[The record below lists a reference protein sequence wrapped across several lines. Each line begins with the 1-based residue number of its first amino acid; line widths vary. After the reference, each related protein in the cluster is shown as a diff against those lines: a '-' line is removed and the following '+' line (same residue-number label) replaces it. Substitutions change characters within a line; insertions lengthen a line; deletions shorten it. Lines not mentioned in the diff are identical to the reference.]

1 MTDRKKISLGAELNI
16 LRAGVLGS
24 NDGILT
30 VAGVVFGVAAATSS
44 PFAVF
49 IAGISD
55 LLAVAFS
62 MASGEYV
69 SVSTQKD
76 TEKAAVETQKH
87 RLIEEPEE
95 ERQMVIAAYLEKGVS
110 KSLAIKAA
118 DNIMENNALEGT
130 VKERYGIEI
139 GDYVNPWDAVFSSML
154 AASLGGVFPLLSMTF
169 LPENIKMWGTVVV
182 VTFALALTGF
192 ISASLG
198 SARKGPA
205 ILRNVIAGLVTMLV
219 TYYIGLLFA

>member
-1 MTDRKKISLGAELNI
+1 MAERKKISLGAELNI

-49 IAGISD
+49 IAGMSD

-76 TEKAAVETQKH
+76 TEKAVVETQKQ
-87 RLIEEPEE
+87 RLIDEPEQ
-95 ERQMVIAAYLEKGVS
+95 ERKMVISAYLEKGVS
-110 KSLAIKAA
+110 KVLAIKAA
-118 DNIMENNALEGT
+118 DDIMANNALEGT
-130 VKERYGIEI
+130 VRERYSIEI
-139 GDYVNPWDAVFSSML
+139 GNYLNPWDAVFSSMV
-154 AASLGGVFPLLSMTF
+154 ASSLGGIFPLLAMTF
-169 LPENIKMWGTVVV
+169 LPGTMKMWGTVVV
-182 VTFALALTGF
+182 VTLALALTGF

-198 SARKGPA
+198 NARKMPA
-205 ILRNVIAGLVTMLV
+205 ILRNVIAGLITMLV
-219 TYYIGLLFA
+219 TYYIGLFFA

>member
-1 MTDRKKISLGAELNI
+1 MAERKKISLGAELNI

-49 IAGISD
+49 IAGMSD

-76 TEKAAVETQKH
+76 TEKAVVETQKK
-87 RLIEEPEE
+87 RLIDDPEQ
-95 ERQMVIAAYLEKGVS
+95 ERKMVISAYLEKGVS
-110 KSLAIKAA
+110 KVLAIKAA
-118 DNIMENNALEGT
+118 DDIMANNALEGT
-130 VKERYGIEI
+130 VRERYNIEI
-139 GDYVNPWDAVFSSML
+139 GNYLNPWDAVFSSMV
-154 AASLGGVFPLLSMTF
+154 ASSLGGIFPLLAMTF
-169 LPENIKMWGTVVV
+169 LPGTMKMWGTVVV
-182 VTFALALTGF
+182 VTLALALTGF

-198 SARKGPA
+198 NARKMPA
-205 ILRNVIAGLVTMLV
+205 ILRNVIAGLITMLV
-219 TYYIGLLFA
+219 TYYIGLFFA